1 MVTAVDAGGT
11 FPLLIVAV
19 IAGELFFFGVEAS
32 EAVSEGKS
40 RHEGFERGGH
50 FCLGISTTVM

>member
-32 EAVSEGKS
+32 EAVSEGTS
-40 RHEGFERGGH
+40 TPA
-50 FCLGISTTVM
+50 LISYCPFHIYFLSH